1 MFVAGGFT
9 MASAESNLRVLI
21 VEDNPD
27 GADTMSALLRI
38 GGFSTE
44 IARDG
49 LEALEAADRIQ
60 PDVVLLDIGLPKVNG
75 YDVCRHIRATPWGKN
90 TAVIAVTGWG
100 QEEVRA
106 KSTQAGVDL
115 HLVKPVR
122 DADLLRA
129 VGSFRQRAALRHR

>member
-1 MFVAGGFT
+1 
-9 MASAESNLRVLI
+9 MASTESSLSVLI

-27 GADTMSALLRI
+27 GADTLSALLRI
-38 GGFSTE
+38 GGFATE
-44 IARDG
+44 VARDG
-49 LEALEAADRIQ
+49 LEALEAADRFK

-75 YDVCRHIRATPWGKN
+75 YDVCRHIRATAWGKN

-100 QEEVRA
+100 EEEARA
-106 KSTQAGVDL
+106 KSAQAGVDL

-129 VGSFRQRAALRHR
+129 IRSFRHRAALRHR